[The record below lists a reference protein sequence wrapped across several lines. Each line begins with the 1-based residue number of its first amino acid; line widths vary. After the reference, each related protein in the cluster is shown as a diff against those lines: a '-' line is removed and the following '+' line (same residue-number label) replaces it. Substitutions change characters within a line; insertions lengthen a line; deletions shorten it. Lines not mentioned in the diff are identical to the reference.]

1 MEKIKI
7 VFITGFSGL
16 IGSKT
21 SLFYF
26 KTIITTYYLKNTYM

>member
-21 SLFYF
+21 SLFF
-26 KTIITTYYLKNTYM
+26 ILKLLSLLII